1 LRELEPFE
9 DIDHPR
15 VSVLPRPLVAEAL
28 RKPVTRRL
36 LVTDVGWFERAGHH
50 VIRRANGSDQSIV
63 ILCVEGS
70 GWVELNGARHGI
82 GAGTVALIPSGHPHA
97 YGSSASQPWTIWWA
111 HLQGSDVPELIAV
124 TGATISR
131 PLVHLGSPE
140 RCVALV
146 DEILIGLTRDQ
157 SPMRQV
163 AASGTAYKLITQI
176 ASDRLTSDRDD
187 PLQRALAYLT
197 DRLDSTVRVG
207 ELARLVGVSET
218 RLGVLFR
225 EATGGGVLAHHTALK
240 MSRARQLLD
249 AGRMSIGEI
258 AQHVGY
264 EDQLYFS
271 RVFRKTHGVS
281 PSEYRSHR
289 KG

>member
-1 LRELEPFE
+1 MRELEPFE

-28 RKPVTRRL
+28 LKPVTRRL

-50 VIRRANGSDQSIV
+50 AIRRPTGSDQSIV

-70 GWVELNGARHGI
+70 GWVELGGERHGI
-82 GAGTVALIPSGHPHA
+82 GAATVALIPSGRPHA
-97 YGSSASQPWTIWWA
+97 YGSSAHRPWTIWWI
-111 HLQGSDVPELIAV
+111 HLQGSDVPELIEV
-124 TGATISR
+124 TGATMSR
-131 PLVHLGSPE
+131 PLVNLRSPE
-140 RCVALV
+140 RCVSLV
-146 DEILIGLTRDQ
+146 DEILAGLTHDQ
-157 SPMRQV
+157 SRMRQV

-176 ASDRLTSDRDD
+176 ASDRLNADRDD
-187 PLQRALAYLT
+187 PLQRALAYLSE
-197 DRLDSTVRVG
+197 RLDTTVRVA

-225 EATGGGVLAHHTALK
+225 EGTGGGMLAHHTALK

-258 AQHVGY
+258 ARQVGY

-271 RVFRKTHGVS
+271 RVFQRTHGMS